1 MRMNLRQ
8 VRPCA
13 PNHKVRGKL
22 FIFSEVYPFEA
33 HEAQER
39 KITPFPSMLTTTER
53 KLLTL
58 ALDPVA
64 LEAEADLAA
73 TRFAR
78 SLRQRGLPIIGRRK
92 SWAVSSVNAAMRN
105 CVSIIKVVVG
115 IHVLLTRSLFG
126 GGIPRRLLLRVSLA
140 KSTSAVL
147 RF

>member
-1 MRMNLRQ
+1 MNLRQ

-78 SLRQRGLPIIGRRK
+78 SLRQRGLPIIGGRK
-92 SWAVSSVNAAMRN
+92 SWAVSSANAAMRN
-105 CVSIIKVVVG
+105 YVSVTKEVVG
-115 IHVLLTRSLFG
+115 IRVRLTRSLFDD
-126 GGIPRRLLLRVSLA
+126 GIPRKWPLRVWLA
-140 KSTSAVL
+140 KATSAVL